1 MSKTRS
7 KLLQLEART
16 ECGYQLLEEAAAQ
29 HTQTQLAFAKLD
41 EKEPETRLTFDCF
54 LVDRPGNDALIDE
67 QQVQQR
73 TELCLTLDND
83 EEWVSQ
89 V

>member
-1 MSKTRS
+1 MPKTRS
-7 KLLQLEART
+7 RLQQLEART
-16 ECGYQLLEEAAAQ
+16 ECSYQLLEEAAAQ

-41 EKEPETRLTFDCF
+41 EREPETRRAFDCF
-54 LVDRPGNDALIDE
+54 FVDRTGNDALVDE

-73 TELCLTLDND
+73 TELRLTLDND
-83 EEWVSQ
+83 AEWVSQ